1 MILLSLLRHIV
12 KFTKAC
18 LVIDISCALG
28 MGFSFA
34 RPTDFTNPIFKVGN
48 IKYYAVDHTPSILWD
63 SASWEIS
70 NGILPYLP
78 YIVEQSDNEVVNA
91 AIDIKDGKI
100 LNRDILSYQN
110 RSVVYPYKQL

>member
-1 MILLSLLRHIV
+1 PVIFINDNEV
-12 KFTKAC
+12 FKFTKAC

-34 RPTDFTNPIFKVGN
+34 QPTDFADPIIKIGN
-48 IKYYAVDHTPSILWD
+48 INYYAVDNAPTLLWD

-78 YIVEQSDNEVVNA
+78 SIVEQSDNKVLHDA
-91 AIDIKDGKI
+91 TDIKDGKI
-100 LNRDILSYQN
+100 VNRDILSFQN
-110 RSVVYPYKQL
+110 RSLVYPYKYL